1 MTEFSLLSA
10 QVRAARSLLNWS
22 QSYLAD
28 GCMVSRSTIAD
39 LEANKR
45 QPHESSLYIIM
56 SELNAAGIEFTER
69 GVEFTE
75 IPPKEYV
82 PTGIRQKNSQGN

>member
-22 QSYLAD
+22 QSYLAV

-45 QPHESSLYIIM
+45 QPHESSLYIII
-56 SELNAAGIEFTER
+56 SELTAAGIVFTDR
-69 GVEFTE
+69 GVEFSE

-82 PTGIRQKNSQGN
+82 PIGIKQKASQGN